1 MRVTGGLLKGR
12 QIATVKGRVVRYTP
26 AKVRKAI
33 FDVIGDVA
41 GANVLELFA
50 GSGAFSIEAISRG
63 AVSAT
68 CVEID
73 SRVCRLLKK
82 NAMAAGIA
90 KDCLVINMDVRY
102 ALPFLNKK
110 GISYN
115 IIFLDPPYGR
125 GLVEEVMRLLIKNKA
140 LYGIDTVFIVEHSK
154 WEMEKDIFTGL
165 QMVTRK
171 VYGDTMVSIFK
182 TAAHGDLYD
191 NNILNSN
198 LEGA

>member
-1 MRVTGGLLKGR
+1 LRVTGGSLKGR
-12 QIATVKGRVVRYTP
+12 QIATVKGWLVRYTP

-33 FDVIGDVA
+33 FDMIGDVA

-50 GSGAFSIEAISRG
+50 GSGAFSIEAMSRG
-63 AVSAT
+63 AASAT

-82 NAMAAGIA
+82 NAIAAGIA
-90 KDCLVINMDVRY
+90 KDYLVINMDVRY

-110 GISYN
+110 GIRYD

-125 GLVEEVMRLLIKNKA
+125 GLAEKTMRLLIKNKA
-140 LYGIDTVFIVEHSK
+140 LSGIETVFIVEHSK
-154 WEMEKDIFTGL
+154 REMDKDIFTGL

-171 VYGDTMVSIFK
+171 VYGDTVVSMFK
-182 TAAHGDLYD
+182 AAHRNLYD
-191 NNILNSN
+191 NILNSN